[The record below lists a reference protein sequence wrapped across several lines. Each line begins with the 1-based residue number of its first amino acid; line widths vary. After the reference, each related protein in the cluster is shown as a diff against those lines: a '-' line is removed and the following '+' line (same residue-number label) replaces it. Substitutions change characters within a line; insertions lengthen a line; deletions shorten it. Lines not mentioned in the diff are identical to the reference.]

1 MELVYLWVENYKNI
15 QKQGFNFSPR
25 FKCEFKDEYDEKG
38 ILKYNCEL
46 EIIDKDE
53 TGEFYPK
60 NFFGDNINITAIVGE
75 NGSGKSSVL
84 EILKYGNSLSYDFK
98 TKKPH
103 CFYILYD
110 EIKESFIFQ
119 GVEGKQ
125 DNSVKS
131 IFYIKYSNKMIDKI
145 FQNIYYSSNDTFYSY
160 PEFSTNYQI
169 SENVTNITNAYMY
182 EELTETIQR
191 NHNHKLTSYLQLMDY
206 LKDIHIENGIHAFYK
221 NNINV
226 PNSFNRPTY
235 LVLQIKYK
243 YIYTSFTEVE
253 LEEKLHKNIQKL
265 MRKFEQ
271 DDRNN
276 IEYMIKH
283 ISILSI
289 LIQYD
294 RGLKN
299 TLDFKIEDFFNDIDF
314 ASSKFEIIDK
324 IIFKLNKQYI
334 VDGVENN
341 ILEEYFESI
350 LKIINLFQKFTAYYK
365 NEEFFIP
372 IDLESDKILQLVDL
386 HKNITA
392 TISGFFS
399 YRFEP
404 FMSSGHNQFF
414 NFFAKLFYALNY
426 QYDSL
431 PNYDKKILLFL
442 DEPDIFLHPD
452 WQKKYINIL
461 INFLNTNYSQYK
473 FHIIITSHSPF
484 ILSDLPKENV
494 IFLEKYNENDDEV
507 KKGIQKIGNCKN
519 VTKETNIRTFG
530 ANIHTLLSNGF
541 FMKDGLMGEFAK
553 EKIQSIINYHEEL
566 LKKELMKN
574 ENKKQRGEEKEIYE
588 KEYKTKFWQ
597 IQSIIGDDYLKQV
610 IKNHLVE
617 IEKILYDEYLIDK
630 EIKKLKDEIE
640 RLERLK
646 K

>member
-1 MELVYLWVENYKNI
+1 MELVYLWVEDYKNI
-15 QKQGFNFSPR
+15 HKQGFNFSPR
-25 FKCEFKDEYDEKG
+25 FRCEFKDEYEKY
-38 ILKYNCEL
+38 IDIDRKEKEKLKDNCEL
-46 EIIDKDE
+46 IIEKKE
-53 TGEFYPK
+53 HKSIFP
-60 NFFGDNINITAIVGE
+60 DNINITAIVGE

-98 TKKPH
+98 TKKPY

-110 EIKESFIFQ
+110 EIKKSFIFQ

-169 SENVTNITNAYMY
+169 SENITNITNAYMY

-265 MRKFEQ
+265 MSKFEQ

-299 TLDFKIEDFFNDIDF
+299 TVDFKIEDFFNDIDF
-314 ASSKFEIIDK
+314 TSSKFEIIDK
-324 IIFKLNKQYI
+324 IIFKLNKKYI

-507 KKGIQKIGNCKN
+507 KKRIQKIGNCKN
-519 VTKETNIRTFG
+519 VTKETNIKTFG

-553 EKIQSIINYHEEL
+553 NKISKILNFLNGKNKFIDFPINQIKPTIELIGEDFLREKL
-566 LKKELMKN
+566 LKMYNEKLGIKSKDDEIKELKA
-574 ENKKQRGEEKEIYE
+574 
-588 KEYKTKFWQ
+588 
-597 IQSIIGDDYLKQV
+597 
-610 IKNHLVE
+610 
-617 IEKILYDEYLIDK
+617 
-630 EIKKLKDEIE
+630 EIE
-640 RLERLK
+640 RLK
-646 K
+646 DAQNKI